1 MMAQI
6 GSLARGLAL
15 REVPRPVGVSGPA
28 VVFSP
33 SLAVVLPG
41 QDYVAAVSERRE
53 TDRKCVALRIA
64 VARTNAPARV
74 SSRQKGNYESRR
86 VRIFSTAFC
95 FLRGNLSK
103 HGGMP

>member
-1 MMAQI
+1 MMVRI

-28 VVFSP
+28 VAFSP

-53 TDRKCVALRIA
+53 TDRKSVALRIA
-64 VARTNAPARV
+64 VARTNAPVRV
-74 SSRQKGNYESRR
+74 SSLQTGNCENRR
-86 VRIFSTAFC
+86 LRIFSTMFC
-95 FLRGNLSK
+95 FLREN
-103 HGGMP
+103 